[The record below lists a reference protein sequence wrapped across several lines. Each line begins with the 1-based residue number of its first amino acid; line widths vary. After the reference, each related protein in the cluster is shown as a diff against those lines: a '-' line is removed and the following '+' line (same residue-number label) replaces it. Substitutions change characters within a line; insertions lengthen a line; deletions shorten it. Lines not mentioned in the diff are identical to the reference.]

1 MEAILAKV
9 LEQFRARF
17 TGKGLNTA
25 LRAVHR
31 QESGRQRYRP
41 KLLRLT
47 EERSPVLT
55 CFLDACSSTSFL
67 RPRSGWLER
76 KPRKKAEL
84 WGTNWSQMA
93 PPTPEPLTLSSVTPL
108 GRFYDFTITAF
119 GRLGVK
125 DIQTCPT
132 STARRISCRES
143 KPTTSFRI
151 CLVLFS
157 KLDGLM
163 NSLIFILMWLEDQC
177 RIICLYTQKKTFS
190 LLNAN

>member
-93 PPTPEPLTLSSVTPL
+93 PPPQSLSHCPVSLLWAGFMTLQL
-108 GRFYDFTITAF
+108 
-119 GRLGVK
+119 
-125 DIQTCPT
+125 QH
-132 STARRISCRES
+132 
-143 KPTTSFRI
+143 
-151 CLVLFS
+151 
-157 KLDGLM
+157 
-163 NSLIFILMWLEDQC
+163 LED
-177 RIICLYTQKKTFS
+177 LAWKTFRHVLPAQHEGS
-190 LLNAN
+190 LAENQSLQQVLEYVWCFSLSWMGWWTPSFLF